1 MFMEKW
7 IAKEKIVK
15 FSIVVKFNTHTG
27 REQNHSPRTL
37 YKKKVVKNLQ

>member
-1 MFMEKW
+1 MFMEEW

-27 REQNHSPRTL
+27 RAKPFT
-37 YKKKVVKNLQ
+37 KNPIQEKSG